1 MAEDQMDNDLVWMS
15 AGQLHRLI
23 VARQLSPVEV
33 VEACLA
39 RIEQLDPTLHAFIT
53 VAADRALEDAHQ
65 AEGELHRGGEL
76 GPLHGIPVALKDE
89 AWTAGIPSTA
99 GSLLFKRFVPGHHG
113 TVTER
118 LERAGAI
125 VIGKTNM
132 PEFAAWPRSK
142 SRLAGESVNPW
153 DVSRISGASSGG
165 SAAAVAA
172 GMVPLAIGSDGGG
185 STRIPSALCGVIG
198 LFPTPGRVPSYGSF
212 SYSPA
217 GSLGPIGRNV
227 FDVALLQQ
235 VIAGPDRRDATAM
248 PQSAPDVLVGLDAG
262 IETLRLAWS
271 PDFGRIPVDDR
282 IVAAGR
288 AALVTIERAG
298 ARVEELSSR
307 IEHPWGDGLGQ
318 AERQAEVAAG
328 AWEID
333 DAAEIPETNGEQP
346 WMWDVFAGR
355 TPLTATPEF
364 RSLCERNVPLLTP
377 PGQQTYQSSAPP
389 AGATTGEPTAEELKA
404 SIDAVLA
411 THDVLCSPTM
421 STVAPTAPPGWATP
435 YADHYMG
442 TNFTFIANATGCPAV
457 SIPCGL
463 VDGLPVGLQ
472 VIGRPGDEGTVLRVC
487 QALVS
492 AAPEFPRPDV
502 NA

>member
-23 VARQLSPVEV
+23 VAHQLSPVEV

-39 RIEQLDPTLHAFIT
+39 RIEQLEPTLHAFIT

-185 STRIPSALCGVIG
+185 FNAYPVRPLRRDRSVSNPGPCTELWQFQLQPGGQSGAHRPQRLRRGPAPASDCGAGPARRHSHAPVR
-198 LFPTPGRVPSYGSF
+198 PGR
-212 SYSPA
+212 A
-217 GSLGPIGRNV
+217 
-227 FDVALLQQ
+227 
-235 VIAGPDRRDATAM
+235 
-248 PQSAPDVLVGLDAG
+248 
-262 IETLRLAWS
+262 
-271 PDFGRIPVDDR
+271 
-282 IVAAGR
+282 
-288 AALVTIERAG
+288 
-298 ARVEELSSR
+298 
-307 IEHPWGDGLGQ
+307 
-318 AERQAEVAAG
+318 
-328 AWEID
+328 
-333 DAAEIPETNGEQP
+333 
-346 WMWDVFAGR
+346 
-355 TPLTATPEF
+355 
-364 RSLCERNVPLLTP
+364 
-377 PGQQTYQSSAPP
+377 
-389 AGATTGEPTAEELKA
+389 
-404 SIDAVLA
+404 
-411 THDVLCSPTM
+411 
-421 STVAPTAPPGWATP
+421 
-435 YADHYMG
+435 
-442 TNFTFIANATGCPAV
+442 
-457 SIPCGL
+457 
-463 VDGLPVGLQ
+463 
-472 VIGRPGDEGTVLRVC
+472 GRPGRGH
-487 QALVS
+487 
-492 AAPEFPRPDV
+492 
-502 NA
+502 